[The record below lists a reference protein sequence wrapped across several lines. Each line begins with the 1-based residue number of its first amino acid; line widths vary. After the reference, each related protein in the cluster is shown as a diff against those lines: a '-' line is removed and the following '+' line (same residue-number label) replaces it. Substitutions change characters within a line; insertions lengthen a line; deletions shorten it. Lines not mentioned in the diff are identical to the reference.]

1 MVAAAVVAASAV
13 IVVLIIVVMSKVR
26 SRRLSRTQVETERQE
41 VTSFERRTW
50 LENQRQ
56 QPKPRM
62 AGENLI
68 PSLDEQPEEQPDELR
83 PSAPVS
89 PGTKPGVA
97 SPYPAEEPVGAGVA
111 KEVKVPAAGEPVG
124 AGIAKKAEVP
134 AAGEPEGSGLAKK
147 VEIPAIDDEAEFA
160 EETVKRGADAGLSA
174 FMIEMS
180 EDDGLSKLAEN
191 LEDLDV
197 GDLAEIA
204 RDILSKRAK

>member
-1 MVAAAVVAASAV
+1 MDSMVAAAVVAASAV

-68 PSLDEQPEEQPDELR
+68 PALDEQPDELR

-97 SPYPAEEPVGAGVA
+97 SPYPAEEPVGAGIA

-204 RDILSKRAK
+204 RDILTKRAK